1 MKINLILLA
10 SGFSRRFNGNKL
22 LTELKNK
29 PLYMYIIDT
38 VTQII
43 SNKHLSST
51 CIDKIICVTQY
62 EEIEENLK
70 DTNINVLINNNSD
83 LGVSNSI
90 KLGISYDMN
99 ADGYMFIVC
108 DQPFIKKETLEKI
121 LETFEETNKG
131 IVALGMKEKLERQ
144 DTCSKDNFID
154 ETSVIGNPVIFSNDY
169 ISELLSLKGDVGG
182 KKILK
187 KHIEDVELVYADN
200 EIELMDIDTLDS
212 YKEIKKVL
220 ETYEI
225 YGN

>member
-1 MKINLILLA
+1 
-10 SGFSRRFNGNKL
+10 
-22 LTELKNK
+22 
-29 PLYMYIIDT
+29 
-38 VTQII
+38 
-43 SNKHLSST
+43 
-51 CIDKIICVTQY
+51 
-62 EEIEENLK
+62 
-70 DTNINVLINNNSD
+70 
-83 LGVSNSI
+83 
-90 KLGISYDMN
+90 MN

-131 IVALGMKEKLERQ
+131 IVALGMRKQVEIH
-144 DTCSKDNFID
+144 DICNKDNRAD
-154 ETSVIGNPVIFSNDY
+154 KSYVIGNPVIFSKNY
-169 ISELLSLKGDVGG
+169 ISELLSLKGDIGG
-182 KKILK
+182 KRILK